1 MATTYAPPSAVK
13 PHPISAT
20 LPATL
25 PPASYVSSSS
35 FVTTRIDE
43 LRQPFSTGSVAPST
57 TLYQYAGDQQQGSD
71 GIIYSAPKDA
81 TKSKVAPEVQ
91 LSQSHMPV
99 TEIAYTPRVEE
110 TYSSCPLE
118 MHNRNTVSYRLVDP
132 QPEATTTVTRYVLPR
147 SVMPKILPRREV
159 EYCTETHEGRH
170 LSRPLPSVTTYI
182 LPPAGKASRRRN
194 AAMGRSRG
202 ICRDWV
208 LPCLDTLFAAL
219 SRACNCDV
227 DIVPSPQNPSAGEY
241 AYVPDNGDAICL
253 SCGEVVNTRMLS
265 GMPLSARPNRPAFA
279 SPKKET
285 DRDGRIPLPV
295 FPCNPYPEPVKV
307 GLTVASAIVITLLS
321 VTSVYDSG
329 FAEDAWT
336 FSASLCCR
344 VFLRS
349 VWREGNLQTPQAALL
364 KLTSGEVPHLGTQLT
379 TKG

>member
-43 LRQPFSTGSVAPST
+43 LRQPFSTRSANPST
-57 TLYQYAGDQQQGSD
+57 TLYQYAGDQPQSSET
-71 GIIYSAPKDA
+71 ILYAAPKDA
-81 TKSKVAPEVQ
+81 TKLTAVPEVQ
-91 LSQSHMPV
+91 VSHSHMPIA
-99 TEIAYTPRVEE
+99 EIACTPRVDE

-118 MHNRNTVSYRLVDP
+118 MNNRNTVSYRLVDP

-182 LPPAGKASRRRN
+182 IPPAGKASRRRN

-202 ICRDWV
+202 ICRDWI

-219 SRACNCDV
+219 SRACNCNV
-227 DIVPSPQNPSAGEY
+227 DIVPSPENPSARGY
-241 AYVPDNGDAICL
+241 AYATDSGDAICL
-253 SCGEVVNTRMLS
+253 NCGEVVNTRMLPE
-265 GMPLSARPNRPAFA
+265 MPLSARPYRPSFA
-279 SPKKET
+279 SPRKEPE
-285 DRDGRIPLPV
+285 RDGRIPLPV
-295 FPCNPYPEPVKV
+295 FACTPYPEPVKV
-307 GLTVASAIVITLLS
+307 GLTVASAIVSLTA
-321 VTSVYDSG
+321 VNFVCGSG
-329 FAEDAWT
+329 FAENAWT
-336 FSASLCCR
+336 SCAYVSCR
-344 VFLRS
+344 VPLHS

-364 KLTSGEVPHLGTQLT
+364 KLASGEVPHLDIQLT